1 MQRESPA
8 GRRKGVALPT
18 RPGDE
23 GANLSRPEAT
33 GTPSPPPSVPA
44 TARLFHLL
52 GDPTRLRVLLL
63 IREKGEAC
71 PAALAAAAGMSRQAT
86 IYHLKLLR
94 RGGVAGSRRAG
105 HQVFYRITSRLV
117 ADLLREVE
125 EG

>member
-8 GRRKGVALPT
+8 GRREVVALPT

-23 GANLSRPEAT
+23 GANLSRPEVT
-33 GTPSPPPSVPA
+33 MTPSPPPSVPA

-63 IREKGEAC
+63 IREKGEAS
-71 PAALAAAAGMSRQAT
+71 PADLAAAAGMSRQAT
-86 IYHLKLLR
+86 TYHLTLLR

-117 ADLLREVE
+117 AGLLREVG